1 MYLKILQKID
11 FSIGYGLT
19 DVKDMLNIRE
29 YLMKKKMIAKFIE
42 SVFVSV
48 KSFGKPWTSQSEKF
62 ISSNSESCLVRYDE
76 N

>member
-48 KSFGKPWTSQSEKF
+48 KSFGKP
-62 ISSNSESCLVRYDE
+62 
-76 N
+76 